1 MARRKVMQLLGE
13 DLLPSGPTPNQ
24 LEAGF
29 RRSVLGDLPGPPLE
43 AQVMDVCN
51 QLAERTGGRAIL
63 MLESVDAADG
73 ATLESLA
80 RILHRPGWL
89 RLPLLLTLRGGPQGP
104 VEDPVNLIRQGYAEA
119 GIFEMHEAAP
129 ADEVT
134 APFTWTALPPEVLRC
149 SGVNSGG
156 RLVAPLADR
165 GEDQFS
171 LPPDTVKALQSRIL
185 PSLITF

>member
-1 MARRKVMQLLGE
+1 M
-13 DLLPSGPTPNQ
+13 
-24 LEAGF
+24 
-29 RRSVLGDLPGPPLE
+29 
-43 AQVMDVCN
+43 
-51 QLAERTGGRAIL
+51 
-63 MLESVDAADG
+63 
-73 ATLESLA
+73 
-80 RILHRPGWL
+80 
-89 RLPLLLTLRGGPQGP
+89 PLLLTLRGGPQGP

-134 APFTWTALPPEVLRC
+134 APFTWTASPPEVLRVLRTA
-149 SGVNSGG
+149 SMFGTTFEADMVA
-156 RLVAPLADR
+156 RLLDEPLGAVLERLQRAADVGAPLADR